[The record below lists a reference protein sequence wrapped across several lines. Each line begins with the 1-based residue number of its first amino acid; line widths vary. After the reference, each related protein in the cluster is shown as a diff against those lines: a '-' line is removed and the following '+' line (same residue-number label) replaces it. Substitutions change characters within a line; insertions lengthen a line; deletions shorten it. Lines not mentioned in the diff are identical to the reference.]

1 MFKTALKHSKNKF
14 FRQVSVAFLFS
25 IFCLLFSVG
34 FARAED
40 VNQQILDLRKQIEE
54 LTKQAEQYKGTIAQ
68 KQKEANTLK
77 RQVDI
82 LNNQISQLQMR
93 IAITDK
99 QVGSAKLEIV
109 GLEGQIFDK
118 QGKIDRQRQAIGE
131 LLSLLYERDRLSL
144 LAVLLKTPRL
154 SDFMGQAQ
162 QEENL
167 NVKLLSLLGEL
178 KDEKASLEESKNRLE
193 QKKTELEA
201 LNKKQNNQKVSLNGS
216 KINKDQLLAQTRGQ
230 EAQYQK
236 LLSDVEKKQNEFFTQ
251 LKELESRA
259 LKSGAFIVHVTAD
272 SVPPRGTKIFR
283 WPEPEGDFYITQGY
297 GYTGYALSKRKP
309 YGGAPHNG
317 VDISTGQG
325 TPIGAAAD
333 GVVLASGLN
342 NGWGNWLAI
351 RHPSL
356 GNLVSLYAHMR
367 APAALAN
374 GTPVSA
380 GSIIGY
386 EGSTGNSTG
395 SHLHLSVYRDF
406 FTYINEKNGQLYFN
420 YFDGTLNPMD
430 YL

>member
-1 MFKTALKHSKNKF
+1 MLT
-14 FRQVSVAFLFS
+14 VFLFS
-25 IFCLLFSVG
+25 IFCLLFSFN
-34 FARAED
+34 FAKAED
-40 VNQQILDLRKQIEE
+40 INQQILDLRKQIEE

-77 RQVDI
+77 RQIDI
-82 LNNQISQLQMR
+82 LNNQILQLQTR
-93 IAITDK
+93 IAITDR
-99 QVGSAKLEIV
+99 QVSSAKLEIV

-118 QGKIDRQRQAIGE
+118 QGKIDEQRQAIGE

-167 NVKLLSLLGEL
+167 NGKLLGLLGEL
-178 KDEKASLEESKNRLE
+178 KDEKASLEENKNRLE
-193 QKKTELEA
+193 QKKTELEV
-201 LNKKQNNQKVSLNGS
+201 LNKKQNAQRASLSGS
-216 KINKDQLLAQTRGQ
+216 KTSKNQLLAQTRGQ

-236 LLSDVEKKQNEFFTQ
+236 LLSDVEKKQAQFFAE
-251 LKELESRA
+251 LKNLESQA
-259 LKSGAFIVHVTAD
+259 LKSGAFIVHITAD
-272 SVPPRGTKIFR
+272 SVPPKGSKIFR
-283 WPEPEGDFYITQGY
+283 WPESAGFYLTQSY
-297 GYTGYALSKRKP
+297 GMTSYARRGA

-317 VDISTGQG
+317 VDISSGYG
-325 TPIGAAAD
+325 EPVYPAAD
-333 GVVLASGLN
+333 GTVLASGFN
-342 NGWGNWLAI
+342 NGWGNWIAI
-351 RHPSL
+351 RHPTL
-356 GNLVSLYAHMR
+356 GNLVSLYAHMG

-374 GTPVSA
+374 GTSVSA

-420 YFDGTLNPMD
+420 YFEGTLNPLD
-430 YL
+430 YLY